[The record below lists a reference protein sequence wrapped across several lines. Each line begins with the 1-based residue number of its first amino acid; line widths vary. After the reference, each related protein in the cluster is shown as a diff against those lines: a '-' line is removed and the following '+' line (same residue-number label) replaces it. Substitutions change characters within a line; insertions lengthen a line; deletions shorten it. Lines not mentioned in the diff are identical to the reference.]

1 MKQYYKRYLNIEK
14 EFFELDPEQKTALV
28 RMKYEKPSDIIDP
41 GAVTKVP
48 RLTSDFLE
56 DLIGKFDHLPSR
68 YKMHFLITF
77 LDMEGYSEEQMAD
90 ICNDNLML
98 ETKTRNRIAH
108 NHNRLALYLCVTGL
122 ICILLA
128 AWIGNIWKE
137 ESMLRNI
144 IAYILDIVATVP
156 FWAAMEIYFIDNSER
171 RRTLINLSRR
181 IDGIEFRHE
190 EAE

>member
-1 MKQYYKRYLNIEK
+1 MKQYYKKYLNIEE
-14 EFFELDPEQKTALV
+14 EFFELDPEQSTALV
-28 RMKYEKPSDIIDP
+28 RMKYEKPGDIIEH
-41 GAVTKVP
+41 GIVTKVP
-48 RLTSDFLE
+48 RLTADFLE
-56 DLIGKFDHLPSR
+56 DLIGSFDHLPRR
-68 YKMHFLITF
+68 YKMRFLIT
-77 LDMEGYSEEQMAD
+77 LQDMEGYSEEQMAD

-98 ETKTRNRIAH
+98 ETKTRNRIAR

-144 IAYILDIVATVP
+144 VAYILDIVATVP

-171 RRTLINLSRR
+171 RRTLINLSKR
-181 IDGIEFRHE
+181 IDGIEFRQE
-190 EAE
+190 QAE